1 MTNSQKS
8 KCFTLLLKFKFSIAL
23 SRLEAEEE
31 GIAQE
36 GKLVGRLGILE
47 EEGIV
52 LEELGIL
59 VDH

>member
-8 KCFTLLLKFKFSIAL
+8 KCFTLLLKFKFSILL

-36 GKLVGRLGILE
+36 GKLVARLGILE
-47 EEGIV
+47 EEGIA

-59 VDH
+59 VEH

>member
-1 MTNSQKS
+1 MTNSPIS
-8 KCFTLLLKFKFSIAL
+8 KCFTLLLKFKFSILL

-36 GKLVGRLGILE
+36 GKLVARLGILE
-47 EEGIV
+47 EEGIA

-59 VDH
+59 VEH